1 MSTRFAKVEGYDSL
15 VRDRYSNAIISSSD
29 EEYLSHKRNREN
41 ALRQRE
47 LIKKQSEE
55 IDTLKSEM
63 QEIKHMLS
71 TLIKGK

>member
-1 MSTRFAKVEGYDSL
+1 MNTRFAKVEGYDSL
-15 VRDRYSNAIISSSD
+15 IRDRYSNAIISSSD

-41 ALRQRE
+41 TLRQRE

-55 IDTLKSEM
+55 IETLKSEM
-63 QEIKHMLS
+63 QEIKQMLS

>member
-15 VRDRYSNAIISSSD
+15 VRDRYSHAIISSSD

-63 QEIKHMLS
+63 QEIKQMLS